1 MQTEEQVKCSNCG
14 YDMRGLGSGI
24 LCPECGG
31 ETRKRVYGGDDS
43 DGKVMQFIN
52 ANVAVKGLAPVPDI
66 RKRIKFWMKLGG
78 VLVSVFFLLQLLV
91 TFALIPIGMYRLVLF
106 VLSLLWPLV
115 VVEMM
120 TSKVNASMP
129 PMYTWIQKY
138 APYTQW
144 CWAIGYGLW
153 LVFHVPRTGFTLGGN
168 LRFFYPILILH
179 AVAGI
184 GLAGISFWLHD
195 LALRLGLDCAA
206 KRCNVFAIAIF
217 TLGILVFVLPW
228 KHIAA
233 ANLGVAG
240 FIFTGYILALM
251 IPWLWCVSLFARALL
266 EFSADASWSL
276 RYDDNLEGRQER
288 IRQKQENHEHT
299 RWF

>member
-24 LCPECGG
+24 LCPECGC
-31 ETRKRVYGGDDS
+31 ETRIRVYGGDDS

-78 VLVSVFFLLQLLV
+78 LLVSVFFLLQLLV

-106 VLSLLWPLV
+106 VLSLLWPLIV
-115 VVEMM
+115 VGMM

-129 PMYTWIQKY
+129 PMYTWIQKC

-144 CWAIGYGLW
+144 CWPIGYGLW
-153 LVFHVPRTGFTLGGN
+153 LVFHVPRTDFTLGGN
-168 LRFFYPILILH
+168 LKYFYPILILH

-206 KRCNVFAIAIF
+206 KRCNVFAIAII
-217 TLGILVFVLPW
+217 TLGFLVFVLPW
-228 KHIAA
+228 KHFAA

-251 IPWLWCVSLFARALL
+251 IPWLWCVSLFARALF
-266 EFSADASWSL
+266 EFSADATWSL

-288 IRQKQENHEHT
+288 IRQKQENHEDT